1 MAINK
6 KYIIGIDIGGSK
18 INAIVFNDGK
28 VLKSAK
34 IPTPKKSQKEFLEKL
49 EALVRKLI
57 SDINN
62 KEILGIGCGVA
73 GALDLE
79 KGIVLGAKNIKI
91 LNSFNIKNWLKK
103 KFGCKVKI
111 DNDARCFTR
120 AEYIWGAGRGCK
132 NLIGVTLGT
141 GIGGGIIIDGKM
153 FYGNGSAGEVGH
165 MINGEI
171 YLEDLVIKD
180 IKNFGF
186 SDPLKTYEFAKK
198 GNKKAK
204 EAFNKMGKYLGVG
217 IANLVNILD
226 PEAIVIGGGIAGAAE
241 FFLPETKQII
251 KKFIVSPKSRKH
263 VKILVGKLGEDA
275 GAIGATAL
283 FYG

>member
-1 MAINK
+1 MAVNK

-34 IPTPKKSQKEFLEKL
+34 ILTSKNKREFLKGL
-49 EALVRKLI
+49 EAVVGKMI
-57 SDINN
+57 SGLN
-62 KEILGIGCGVA
+62 KKELAGIGCGLA

-91 LNSFNIKNWLKK
+91 LNSFNIKNWLEK

-120 AEYIWGAGRGCK
+120 AEYIWGAGMGYK

-153 FYGNGSAGEVGH
+153 FYGNGSAGEIGH
-165 MINGEI
+165 MIGGEI
-171 YLEDLVIKD
+171 YLEDLIVKD

-186 SDPLKTYEFAKK
+186 SDPLKTYEFAKT

-204 EAFNKMGKYLGVG
+204 EAFNKMGKYLGVC

-226 PEAIVIGGGIAGAAE
+226 PEAVVIGGGIAGAAE
-241 FFLPETKQII
+241 FFLPKARQII
-251 KKFIVSPKSRKH
+251 KKFSVSPKSRKNI
-263 VKILVGKLGEDA
+263 KILIGKLGENA
-275 GAIGATAL
+275 GAIGAAAL
-283 FYG
+283 FLE